1 MKLRQEVKE
10 FAQAMERELRNNA
23 HKGGWENCTSEYL
36 WLRVNSELGELAD
49 VLSHGNTD
57 AQKKKY
63 LAEAA
68 DVANFLMMLCDI
80 NDCLRE

>member
-1 MKLRQEVKE
+1 MKLSPEVKE
-10 FAQAMERELRNNA
+10 FAEAMEQKLRDNDS
-23 HKGGWENCTSEYL
+23 KGGWKKCTSEYL
-36 WLRVNSELGELAD
+36 WLRVINELGKLAD

-68 DVANFLMMLCDI
+68 NVANFLMMLCDI
-80 NDCLRE
+80 HGCLKE